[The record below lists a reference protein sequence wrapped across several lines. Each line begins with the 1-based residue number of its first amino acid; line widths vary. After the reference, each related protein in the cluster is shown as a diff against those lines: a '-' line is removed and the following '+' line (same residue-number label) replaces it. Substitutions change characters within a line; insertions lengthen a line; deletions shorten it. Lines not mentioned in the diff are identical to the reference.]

1 MAGKGK
7 SGETVAFQ
15 ADSGSLDRKAR
26 GVVRLI
32 LSSPEYQLA

>member
-1 MAGKGK
+1 MVGKGK
-7 SGETVAFQ
+7 TGEAVPFQ
-15 ADSGSLDRKAR
+15 ADAGSLDRKAR